1 MTDLMAAYMLRG
13 FWALFLATI
22 LAVGFRRSWKAENG
36 GLNEWKAAKGDT
48 VVWFDPIIFPMLLA
62 MYVVLFYWLYG
73 ASDGKQYILSVAV
86 DIFIFVSAYFTLL
99 LFLLPVLRRYYTA
112 KTCATFWLIPVFL
125 FYQPHMLFNIT
136 TAPVAVLYIPE
147 MIMRVLLVVWSVGFI
162 IIFSLQ
168 IISHL
173 RFAWK
178 LKKHSRPADNS
189 ELTEKWDSLK
199 EEMEMYFPIEL
210 RYCSVIHTPLTVG
223 MRKNHRITY
232 LPEKTYQIKEA
243 ELIFSHE
250 LHHIQRND
258 AHTKFFLR
266 FCNALGWPHPLV
278 WAAIKKAEDD
288 LELSCDEIVLKD
300 ADPDSRKKYAE
311 LLLTTAGNAN
321 GFTTCLSAS
330 ARTLRYR
337 MRATIHGRKKRLGT
351 ALLFI
356 VMAVSVFCTG
366 KICLATDRDTVDS
379 ILRLRADG
387 ISEAGVTS
395 DGNIDQTAAD
405 TGQFVPVSDTDKLT
419 EYLSGFQ
426 ADRVLSKYNTLVTD
440 EEPVLYG
447 VVRNV
452 AEFYIFDEY
461 MEVNV
466 PGQRPVLYHL
476 TEPVDWEQI
485 CSFA

>member
-1 MTDLMAAYMLRG
+1 MTDLTAAYMLRA

-73 ASDGKQYILSVAV
+73 ASDGKQYILSIAI

-136 TAPVAVLYIPE
+136 TVPSAVLYIPE
-147 MIMRVLLVVWSVGFI
+147 MLLGVLLVVWSAGFV
-162 IIFSLQ
+162 IIFSQQ

-173 RFAWK
+173 WFAGK
-178 LKKHSRPADNS
+178 LKKHSRPADDR
-189 ELTEKWDSLK
+189 ELTEMWDSLK

-232 LPEKTYQIKEA
+232 LLEKKYSIREA
-243 ELIFSHE
+243 ELILSHE

-266 FCNALGWPHPLV
+266 FCNALGWMHPLV

-300 ADPDSRKKYAE
+300 AGSEERKKYAE
-311 LLLTTAGNAN
+311 LLLTTAGNAC

-337 MRATIHGRKKRLGT
+337 MKETIHGREKRLGT

-356 VMAVSVFCTG
+356 VMAASVFCTG
-366 KICLATDRDTVDS
+366 KICLATDRHTVGS
-379 ILRLRADG
+379 ILRFQTDG
-387 ISEAGVTS
+387 IAEAGVTS
-395 DGNIDQTAAD
+395 DENTDQTAAD
-405 TGQFVPVSDTDKLT
+405 TEQFVPVSDTDKLT
-419 EYLSGFQ
+419 EYLSGLL
-426 ADRVLSKYNTLVTD
+426 ADRVLFKYNTLVAS

-452 AEFYIFDEY
+452 ASFYIFDEY
-461 MEVNV
+461 MEVNI
-466 PGQRPVLYHL
+466 PGSRPVLYHL
-476 TEPVDWEQI
+476 IEPVDWEQI
-485 CSFA
+485 CSFT

>member
-1 MTDLMAAYMLRG
+1 MTDLMAAYMLRA
-13 FWALFLATI
+13 FWALFLGTI
-22 LAVGFRRSWKAENG
+22 LAFGFRRSWKAENG

-48 VVWFDPIIFPMLLA
+48 VVWFDPIIFPIMFA
-62 MYVVLFYWLYG
+62 IYVVLYYWLYG
-73 ASDGKQYILSVAV
+73 ASDGKQYILSIAI
-86 DIFIFVSAYFTLL
+86 DIFIFVSVYFTVL
-99 LFLLPVLRRYYTA
+99 LFLLPALRRYYTA

-136 TAPVAVLYIPE
+136 TAPAAVLYIPE

-178 LKKHSRPADNS
+178 LKKHSRPADDS

-199 EEMEMYFPIEL
+199 EEMEIYFPIEL

-232 LPEKTYQIKEA
+232 LPEKTYLTGEA
-243 ELIFSHE
+243 ELILSHE

-266 FCNALGWPHPLV
+266 FCNALGWPQPLV

-337 MRATIHGRKKRLGT
+337 MKATIGSRKKRLGT

-356 VMAVSVFCTG
+356 VMAASVFCTG
-366 KICLATDRDTVDS
+366 KICLATDRHTVGS
-379 ILRLRADG
+379 ILRFQTDG
-387 ISEAGVTS
+387 IAEAGVTS
-395 DGNIDQTAAD
+395 DGNTDQTAAD
-405 TGQFVPVSDTDKLT
+405 TGQFVPVSDTDRLT
-419 EYLSGFQ
+419 EYLSGLL
-426 ADRVLSKYNTLVTD
+426 ADRVLFKYNTLVTS

-452 AEFYIFDEY
+452 ASFYIFDEY

-476 TEPVDWEQI
+476 LESVDWEKI
-485 CSFA
+485 TDL